1 MKKRTRRKKER
12 KKWKKGF
19 SRKRVFE
26 REREMTEQ
34 GRANGSGGDRP
45 RANYASASALVLA
58 EANLWKTRASTAVV
72 ISRRSHSTRAPCRVI
87 VSRCQ
92 GRMPRREIASVERVA
107 STSAYLHPF
116 FLPSFLSFFPSL
128 LSLSSFEF
136 VIAKRLNGT
145 SVAIASFSGRSGS
158 SCRGFLLFTEFE
170 FGS

>member
-1 MKKRTRRKKER
+1 
-12 KKWKKGF
+12 
-19 SRKRVFE
+19 
-26 REREMTEQ
+26 MTEQ

-107 STSAYLHPF
+107 STSAHLHQF
-116 FLPSFLSFFPSL
+116 FLPSFLSFLPFYPFL
-128 LSLSSFEF
+128 FREF

-145 SVAIASFSGRSGS
+145 SVVIASFSGRSGS

>member
-26 REREMTEQ
+26 RERKREVTEQ

-116 FLPSFLSFFPSL
+116 FLPSFLSFLPFYPFP
-128 LSLSSFEF
+128 LSSW
-136 VIAKRLNGT
+136 
-145 SVAIASFSGRSGS
+145 
-158 SCRGFLLFTEFE
+158 
-170 FGS
+170 

>member
-92 GRMPRREIASVERVA
+92 GRMPRREIASVEKGLLRHLR
-107 STSAYLHPF
+107 TFTNFFFLPF
-116 FLPSFLSFFPSL
+116 FLSFPFIP
-128 LSLSSFEF
+128 
-136 VIAKRLNGT
+136 
-145 SVAIASFSGRSGS
+145 
-158 SCRGFLLFTEFE
+158 FLFRVRDRKAT
-170 FGS
+170 

>member
-26 REREMTEQ
+26 RERKREVTEQ

-72 ISRRSHSTRAPCRVI
+72 ISRRIPRGPRAGLLSHGVRGECR
-87 VSRCQ
+87 
-92 GRMPRREIASVERVA
+92 GEK
-107 STSAYLHPF
+107 LHRWKGLLRHLRTFTHFFFLPF
-116 FLPSFLSFFPSL
+116 FLSFPFIP
-128 LSLSSFEF
+128 
-136 VIAKRLNGT
+136 
-145 SVAIASFSGRSGS
+145 
-158 SCRGFLLFTEFE
+158 FLFRVRDRKAT
-170 FGS
+170 